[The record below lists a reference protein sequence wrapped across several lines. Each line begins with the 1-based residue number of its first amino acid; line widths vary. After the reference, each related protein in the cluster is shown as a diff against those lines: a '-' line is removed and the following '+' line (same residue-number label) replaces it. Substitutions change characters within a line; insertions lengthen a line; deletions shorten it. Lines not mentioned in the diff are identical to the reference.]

1 MTENKKDINISTFWI
16 LLLVFLVLNL
26 FMYSII
32 SIGLYKLICYDKTND
47 LYTLIFLEKYT
58 YTMYSDSNG
67 IYILYIISELSDY
80 FYTIETNFLF
90 LYDSFHSY
98 EYQWVDHKW
107 DSLTLQ
113 SFSLMNDEDPWI
125 HDGNKNVNL
134 IFMNFF
140 IRSTHLNW
148 IQSLSLQKT
157 IILNFNESSLFFFRI
172 YNPTHVSVKLLTLYL
187 IYPNF
192 LTLYINKIQCFCFNA
207 IFLYPLEL
215 VDLPV
220 LIYVY
225 PFSNN
230 FLVLNNIIIYYVIF
244 LN

>member
-1 MTENKKDINISTFWI
+1 MFLTKKNLFSRLYVIII
-16 LLLVFLVLNL
+16 LFIVLNL
-26 FMYSII
+26 FLYSII
-32 SIGLYKLICYDKTND
+32 SIGLYKLICYDQTTEW
-47 LYTLIFLEKYT
+47 YTLIFSEKYT
-58 YTMYSDSNG
+58 SVFYISDVYFSEFISDAYSYQCS
-67 IYILYIISELSDY
+67 ISTCSLVACDDVCLEY
-80 FYTIETNFLF
+80 NFLWSPWWSIQNTSF
-90 LYDSFHSY
+90 LY
-98 EYQWVDHKW
+98 
-107 DSLTLQ
+107 TQ
-113 SFSLMNDEDPWI
+113 SVLESSKEI
-125 HDGNKNVNL
+125 NL

-157 IILNFNESSLFFFRI
+157 IIINFNESSLFFFRI

-207 IFLYPLEL
+207 IFLYPLEI
-215 VDLPV
+215 VDIPV

-225 PFSNN
+225 PFANN
-230 FLVLNNIIIYYVIF
+230 FLVLNNIIIYYVVF

>member
-1 MTENKKDINISTFWI
+1 MMTENKKDINISTFWI

-98 EYQWVDHKW
+98 EYQ
-107 DSLTLQ
+107 
-113 SFSLMNDEDPWI
+113 
-125 HDGNKNVNL
+125 
-134 IFMNFF
+134 
-140 IRSTHLNW
+140 
-148 IQSLSLQKT
+148 
-157 IILNFNESSLFFFRI
+157 
-172 YNPTHVSVKLLTLYL
+172 
-187 IYPNF
+187 
-192 LTLYINKIQCFCFNA
+192 
-207 IFLYPLEL
+207 
-215 VDLPV
+215 
-220 LIYVY
+220 
-225 PFSNN
+225 
-230 FLVLNNIIIYYVIF
+230 
-244 LN
+244 